1 MKSKVIL
8 VVLLAATLTLTACG
22 GGNEDVN
29 KDTPPEEQEVE
40 EVKGPIEVEKVE
52 VEDERL
58 DLIQDYLTILYY
70 RNDAYDDYVAL
81 YSNEE
86 DAVGEDTF
94 ESFRQGSSLENSFG
108 TEDIRTIMETMKVE
122 ETSDTEATVYWVE
135 EEDQG
140 LEEAKQSWKVVKQDD
155 EWKLAE

>member
-1 MKSKVIL
+1 MKTKI
-8 VVLLAATLTLTACG
+8 LLAILIGTLALTGCG
-22 GGNEDVN
+22 DKQV
-29 KDTPPEEQEVE
+29 EEPIE

-58 DLIQDYLTILYY
+58 DLIQDYLTMLYY

-81 YSNEE
+81 YADPE

-108 TEDIRTIMETMKVE
+108 TEDIGTIMETMKVE

-135 EEDQG
+135 GEDQT
-140 LEEAKQSWKVVKQDD
+140 LEDAKQSWKVVKVGED
-155 EWKLAE
+155 WKLAD